1 MSKQSNV
8 LSFQKAVKQKFNNE
22 KEVTFTLDDENDE
35 STEFVFSKDQLHYK
49 SSLSLSTSISK
60 VNSTESSL

>member
-22 KEVTFTLDDENDE
+22 NEVTFIPDDQSDDSVEFTFEMEVDNDNE
-35 STEFVFSKDQLHYK
+35 DL
-49 SSLSLSTSISK
+49 
-60 VNSTESSL
+60 

>member
-22 KEVTFTLDDENDE
+22 NEVTFIPDDQSDDSVEFIFEMEVDNDNE
-35 STEFVFSKDQLHYK
+35 DL
-49 SSLSLSTSISK
+49 
-60 VNSTESSL
+60 

>member
-22 KEVTFTLDDENDE
+22 NEVTFIPDDQSDD
-35 STEFVFSKDQLHYK
+35 SVEFVFEMEVDNDNEDL
-49 SSLSLSTSISK
+49 
-60 VNSTESSL
+60 

>member
-22 KEVTFTLDDENDE
+22 KEVIFTLDDESDE
-35 STEFVFSKDQLHYK
+35 STEFVFGMEVDNDNEDL
-49 SSLSLSTSISK
+49 
-60 VNSTESSL
+60 

>member
-22 KEVTFTLDDENDE
+22 NEVTFIPDDNDYD
-35 STEFVFSKDQLHYK
+35 TVEFTFEMEVDNDNEDL
-49 SSLSLSTSISK
+49 
-60 VNSTESSL
+60 